1 MVSENSIY
9 TDISR
14 RTNGSIMIGVVGPVR
29 TGKSTFIKRFMETMV
44 IPHIDNEYARERAKD
59 ELPQSGSGKTIM
71 TVEPKFVPEEAVTLT
86 FDSGTDVSVRL
97 VDCVG
102 YMVEGAAGQ
111 FENGEERL
119 VATPW
124 FENEIRMTEA
134 AEIGTHKVIA
144 EHSTI
149 GIVVTTDGSIC
160 GIEREK
166 YVPAESR
173 VIRELQEI
181 GKPFVVVVNSTDP
194 QASAARRAADMIR
207 EKYAVPCLC
216 LDCQNLSEADISQVM
231 EAVLKEFPIDSVG
244 FFFPD
249 WLQALPEN
257 SALKQTVIGDI
268 AESFSGVE
276 KYGDIEGMLF
286 RLSEKEEIQK
296 AEQSKSTFEEGSA
309 TITLFLPRD
318 LYYRSIS
325 EETGEEIRN
334 DGELFSA
341 LNEMSAVKVE
351 YDRLKEALESVR
363 EKGYGVVLP
372 EMTQMQ
378 LEEPKIVRQGGKYS
392 VKLKAN
398 APAIHMMLTNIETE
412 VTPAI
417 GGETASEDIIN
428 FLLQGFDGDI
438 NRIWQSNIFGKSL
451 YDIACES
458 LTNKICS
465 LSDSARLKL
474 QHTLERMINEG
485 SAGLICF
492 LL

>member
-1 MVSENSIY
+1 MSDQTIY
-9 TDISR
+9 ADIAR
-14 RTNGSIMIGVVGPVR
+14 RTGGAVMVGVVGPVR
-29 TGKSTFIKRFMETMV
+29 TGKSTFIKRFMEIMV
-44 IPHIDNEYARERAKD
+44 IPRIDNEYARERAKD
-59 ELPQSGSGKTIM
+59 ELPQSGSGRTIM
-71 TVEPKFVPEEAVTLT
+71 TSEPKFVPEEAVSLT
-86 FDSGTDVSVRL
+86 IDGDAHFSMRI

-102 YMVEGAAGQ
+102 YMVDGAAGQ

-124 FENEIRMTEA
+124 AENEMRMSEA
-134 AEIGTHKVIA
+134 AELGTHKVIT

-166 YVPAESR
+166 YRPAEDR
-173 VIRELQEI
+173 AIRELQEI
-181 GKPFVVVVNSTDP
+181 GKPFVVIVNSTAP
-194 QASAARRAADMIR
+194 RSREAVETAESIRR
-207 EKYAVPCLC
+207 KYGVECLC
-216 LDCQNLSEADISQVM
+216 LDCLNMEEEDILRILR
-231 EAVLKEFPIDSVG
+231 AVLEDFPVESVG
-244 FFFPD
+244 IFLPD
-249 WLQALPEN
+249 WLEALPES
-257 SALKQTVIGDI
+257 SALKDAVYSDI
-268 AESFSGVE
+268 IESFSAIDR
-276 KYGDIEGMLF
+276 YRDID
-286 RLSEKEEIQK
+286 RAVAAIAEKEVISAAERSGSEAGEGK
-296 AEQSKSTFEEGSA
+296 ASV
-309 TITLFLPRD
+309 TLTLPRA

-325 EETGEEIRN
+325 EETGVEIRN

-341 LNEMSAVKVE
+341 LSEMSAVKAE
-351 YDRLKEALESVR
+351 YDRIRDALASVR

-372 EMTQMQ
+372 DMEQMQ

-392 VKLKAN
+392 VRLKAN
-398 APAIHMMLTNIETE
+398 APAIHLMMTNIETE

-458 LTNKICS
+458 LTNKVCS
-465 LSDSARLKL
+465 LSDNARCKL
-474 QHTLERMINEG
+474 QHTLERIINEG
-485 SAGLICF
+485 SAGLICI

>member
-325 EETGEEIRN
+325 EETGVEIRN

>member
-1 MVSENSIY
+1 MSDPNIY
-9 TDISR
+9 ADIAR
-14 RTNGSIMIGVVGPVR
+14 RTDGAVMVGVVGPVR

-44 IPHIDNEYARERAKD
+44 IPNIDNEYARERAKD

-71 TVEPKFVPEEAVTLT
+71 TSEQKFVPEEAVSMTIDGKVQL
-86 FDSGTDVSVRL
+86 SVRL

-124 FENEIRMTEA
+124 ADNEISMSEA
-134 AEIGTHKVIA
+134 AELGTHKVIC

-166 YVPAESR
+166 YRPAEER
-173 VIRELQEI
+173 VIRELKEI
-181 GKPFVVVVNSTDP
+181 GKPFAVIVNS
-194 QASAARRAADMIR
+194 AAPRSREALETAESIRRSYGV
-207 EKYAVPCLC
+207 ECLC
-216 LDCQNLSEADISQVM
+216 LDCLNMDEDDFMRVM
-231 EAVLKEFPIDSVG
+231 CAVLDDFPIESVG
-244 FFFPD
+244 FFLPD
-249 WLQALPEN
+249 WLEALPEN
-257 SALKQTVIGDI
+257 NALKSAVYADI
-268 AESFSGVE
+268 VESFSSIN
-276 KYGDIEGMLF
+276 KYRDLDRALCAIN
-286 RLSEKEEIQK
+286 EKEMIGG
-296 AEQSKSTFEEGSA
+296 AEQSGSEPGEGRASV
-309 TITLFLPRD
+309 TLTLPRA

-325 EETGEEIRN
+325 EETGVEIRN
-334 DGELFSA
+334 DKDLFSA
-341 LNEMSAVKVE
+341 LSEMSAVKGE
-351 YDRLKEALESVR
+351 YDRIREALESVK
-363 EKGYGVVLP
+363 ESGYGVVLP
-372 EMTQMQ
+372 SIEQMQ
-378 LEEPKIVRQGGKYS
+378 LDEPKIIRQGGKYS
-392 VKLKAN
+392 VRLKAN
-398 APAIHMMLTNIETE
+398 APAIHLMMTNIETE

-458 LTNKICS
+458 LTNKVCS
-465 LSDSARLKL
+465 LSENARGKL
-474 QHTLERMINEG
+474 QHTLERIINEG
-485 SAGLICF
+485 SAGLICI